1 MGLFNFLAAGNSSL
15 RGLVRR
21 SAHRIIEDEGAIP
34 DFSVRPQ
41 VAERIREARRERHRE
56 DPFTAYQ
63 QDVQERELQAG
74 QRKPSGPKVRSTF
87 RPQQLRPITKPQL
100 DPTASSREEPRP
112 VPAGSVWNQKL
123 KMARRGR
130 TTARVKRQPKRPA
143 VYRQAGSVV
152 RRRRSPNWMA

>member
-56 DPFTAYQ
+56 DPCNAYQ

-87 RPQQLRPITKPQL
+87 RPQQLRPITTQAPGSLPPGGFGGSPPPFSKL
-100 DPTASSREEPRP
+100 DGLSWATANER
-112 VPAGSVWNQKL
+112 
-123 KMARRGR
+123 
-130 TTARVKRQPKRPA
+130 
-143 VYRQAGSVV
+143 
-152 RRRRSPNWMA
+152 